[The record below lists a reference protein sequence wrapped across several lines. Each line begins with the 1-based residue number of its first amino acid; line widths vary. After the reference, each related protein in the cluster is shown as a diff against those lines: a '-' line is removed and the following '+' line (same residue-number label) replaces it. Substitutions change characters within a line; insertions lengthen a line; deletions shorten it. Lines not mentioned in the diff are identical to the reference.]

1 MYQPLLNIDL
11 TRGRVERLDVPAAV
25 RHRWIGGTGL
35 GLYLLSQEIWPR
47 IRASDP
53 ECPAFILT
61 GPLTGTQIPQSSD
74 WVIVTVNADLPTHI
88 CASHCHG
95 YLGARLR
102 QAGWDGIVLRGRAVS
117 PTYLWIG
124 DGTVELRP
132 ASSLWGLDTCETDV
146 QLRRELE
153 TADHPVS
160 VACIGPA
167 GEQLVYGASVR
178 AESSYGASQ
187 GGAGVAWG
195 AKRLKAIAVAASG
208 QVPVADHSGLA
219 VVAEQW
225 LSALRAHPKPPSAMQ
240 ADGLHIMPGL
250 AERGFVPG
258 KHFTDPEFGLRWGRR
273 LAEDL
278 PRWRIE
284 AVGSW
289 NCEMA
294 CHHRTECT
302 TGPLAGAVVSGY
314 GGEVMEEL
322 GPNMGIEDPGVALVL
337 AGEVDRLGMGA
348 GWVPRVVA
356 MLMEAYNAGEIG
368 LAETG
373 GLDLRWGNWEAVL
386 ELLQLTVKREGLG
399 ALVAKG
405 LRETARA
412 LGIEH
417 RAVHMKGT
425 GFNDHEQRAGPM
437 MLFQSQV
444 ASGAGP
450 SWQSVISL
458 AAGTSGA
465 EPDLG
470 LKGLDPHDLEAVA
483 DATFRSQ
490 CKKLWEDCLGVCY
503 FATRGIPGI
512 LAMEVEALRCATGQE
527 WTPQDALLH
536 GERITSLQRL
546 VLLHLGYTPQD
557 DFDIAPRLLEKLRSG
572 PAEGIGL
579 TLEELTAIRSQYYA
593 CLGWSADTGAPGRAV
608 LGRLGLDDVRI
619 GRADER
625 TPS

>member
-1 MYQPLLNIDL
+1 
-11 TRGRVERLDVPAAV
+11 VV
-25 RHRWIGGTGL
+25 
-35 GLYLLSQEIWPR
+35 
-47 IRASDP
+47 
-53 ECPAFILT
+53 
-61 GPLTGTQIPQSSD
+61 
-74 WVIVTVNADLPTHI
+74 VTVNADLPTHV

-95 YLGARLR
+95 YFGARLR
-102 QAGWDGIVLRGRAVS
+102 QAGWDGIVLRGRAES
-117 PTYLWIG
+117 PTYLWIR
-124 DGTVELRP
+124 DGEVALRP
-132 ASSLWGLDTCETDV
+132 AGPLWGLDTVETDV
-146 QLRRELE
+146 RLRQELE
-153 TADHPVS
+153 TADRPVS

-178 AESSYGASQ
+178 AESAYGASQ

-195 AKRLKAIAVAASG
+195 AKRLKAIAVAGSG
-208 QVPVADHSGLA
+208 QVPLVDAAGFGR
-219 VVAEQW
+219 VAERWQ
-225 LSALRAHPKPPSAMQ
+225 RAIREHPVKPPAAMQ
-240 ADGLHIMPGL
+240 ADGLRVMPGL

-258 KHFTDPEFGLRWGRR
+258 RHFTDPEAGVRWGRR

-294 CHHRTECT
+294 CHHRTQCT
-302 TGPLAGAVVSGY
+302 TGPMAGVVVSGY

-322 GPNMGIEDPGVALVL
+322 GPNMGIEDPGVALAL

-356 MLMEAYNAGEIG
+356 MLMEAYAEGEIG
-368 LAETG
+368 LADTG
-373 GLDLRWGNWEAVL
+373 GLDLGWGNHAAVL
-386 ELLQLTVKREGLG
+386 ALLHLTVERRGLG

-417 RAVHMKGT
+417 RAVHMKWS

-450 SWQSVISL
+450 TWQSAISL
-458 AAGTSGA
+458 AAGTSGS

-483 DATFRSQ
+483 DATYRSQ

-512 LAMEVEALRCATGQE
+512 LLMETEALLCATGQAVTTE
-527 WTPQDALLH
+527 ETLLI
-536 GERITSLQRL
+536 GERLTNLQRL
-546 VLLHLGYTPQD
+546 ILLHLGYRPQD

-572 PAEGIGL
+572 PAAGVGL
-579 TLEELTAIRSQYYA
+579 TMEELTAIRSQYYA
-593 CLGWSADTGAPGRAV
+593 CLGWSAATGVPPRAV
-608 LGRLGLDDVRI
+608 LERLGLADLRI
-619 GRADER
+619 GRA
-625 TPS
+625 

>member
-1 MYQPLLNIDL
+1 MYQPLLSVDL
-11 TRGRVERLDVPAAV
+11 TRGRIESLDVAAAI
-25 RHRWIGGTGL
+25 RQRWIGGTGL
-35 GLYLLSQEIWPR
+35 GIYLLSQEIRPG
-47 IRASDP
+47 IRATDP
-53 ECPAFILT
+53 ECPAFVLT
-61 GPLTGTQIPQSSD
+61 GPLTGTEIPQSSD

-95 YLGARLR
+95 YFGARLR
-102 QAGWDGIVLRGRAVS
+102 QAGWDGIVLRGRAAS
-117 PTYLWIG
+117 PTYLWIRDG
-124 DGTVELRP
+124 DVELRS
-132 ASSLWGLDTCETDV
+132 ASALWGLDTCETDV
-146 QLRRELE
+146 RLRETLG
-153 TADHPVS
+153 TADRPVS

-178 AESSYGASQ
+178 AESAYGASQ
-187 GGAGVAWG
+187 GGAGIAWG
-195 AKRLKAIAVAASG
+195 AKNLKAIAVSG
-208 QVPVADHSGLA
+208 SRPVPLADPEGLGR
-219 VVAEQW
+219 VAERW
-225 LSALRAHPKPPSAMQ
+225 LQALRDHPFKPPLAMQ
-240 ADGLHIMPGL
+240 ADGLRVMPGL

-258 KHFTDPEFGLRWGRR
+258 RHFTDPEAGVRWGRR

-278 PRWRIE
+278 LRWRIE

-302 TGPLAGAVVSGY
+302 TGPMAGVVVSGY

-322 GPNMGIEDPGVALVL
+322 GPNMGIEDPGVALAL
-337 AGEVDRLGMGA
+337 SGEVDRLGMGA

-373 GLDLRWGNWEAVL
+373 GLDLRWGNYEAVL
-386 ELLQLTVKREGLG
+386 ELLHLTVQRRGLG
-399 ALVAKG
+399 ALVARG

-417 RAVHMKGT
+417 RAVHMKGI
-425 GFNDHEQRAGPM
+425 GFNDHEQRAAPM

-450 SWQSVISL
+450 TWQSAISL
-458 AAGTSGA
+458 AAGTSGS

-470 LKGLDPHDLEAVA
+470 LKGLDPHDLEGIA

-503 FATRGIPGI
+503 FATRGIAGI
-512 LAMEVEALRCATGQE
+512 LLMEAEALQCATGQLL
-527 WTPQDALLH
+527 TPHDALLT
-536 GERITSLQRL
+536 GERLINLQRL
-546 VLLHLGYTPQD
+546 VLLHLGYAAQD
-557 DFDIAPRLLEKLRSG
+557 DFDIAPRLLEKIRSG
-572 PAEGIGL
+572 PAAGIGL
-579 TLEELTAIRSQYYA
+579 TMEELRSVRDQYYA
-593 CLGWSADTGAPGRAV
+593 CLGWSTATGSPGRSV
-608 LGRLGLDDVRI
+608 LERLGLDDLRI
-619 GRADER
+619 GRA
-625 TPS
+625 